1 MAPILAVFL
10 QKFRKQNSGELD
22 DSVEDENLR
31 EMSKSDFEKW
41 IEKTPVVNLIWYF
54 KAPLWVLAFYM
65 LQIVIWAQFEPQ
77 WDWHQTVYFVSA
89 TLTSVGYGDISPMDD
104 HGKIYCVVF
113 MLIGF
118 MTVTSVMT
126 AWVDSMLRT
135 IEALVIGTC
144 TKRRTSDEVSEQ
156 ETKNKTLVLGA
167 TNYVPINY
175 AYAYRK
181 ILFSIGVIIVCQ
193 FIGVTYMMI
202 SHEWTF
208 LNAIYWSTTT
218 ALSIGYGDPPVD
230 HDHTTLLIVSAFM
243 LMSTLCVAVALGN
256 FVTVAQDIDREE
268 RKRRQINKL
277 SVLDLLLEAKYGY
290 VETAQGDFNAAP
302 KRTRHKHLKAMAED
316 PKHEIHKT
324 TISKLDFVLFIVEKI
339 HGLRKEYDI
348 DPILKKFDD
357 LDTNGNG
364 TLNLQDIFDLEEV
377 LLQATE
383 KRLQEKVAF
392 NRLNIFDRIAVS
404 MGYKRCDDD
413 SGTVKQNL
421 DVSRVTQVG
430 PDLS

>member
-1 MAPILAVFL
+1 LCSLLHMAPILAVFL

-156 ETKNKTLVLGA
+156 ETKNK
-167 TNYVPINY
+167 
-175 AYAYRK
+175 
-181 ILFSIGVIIVCQ
+181 
-193 FIGVTYMMI
+193 
-202 SHEWTF
+202 
-208 LNAIYWSTTT
+208 
-218 ALSIGYGDPPVD
+218 
-230 HDHTTLLIVSAFM
+230 
-243 LMSTLCVAVALGN
+243 
-256 FVTVAQDIDREE
+256 
-268 RKRRQINKL
+268 
-277 SVLDLLLEAKYGY
+277 
-290 VETAQGDFNAAP
+290 
-302 KRTRHKHLKAMAED
+302 
-316 PKHEIHKT
+316 
-324 TISKLDFVLFIVEKI
+324 
-339 HGLRKEYDI
+339 
-348 DPILKKFDD
+348 
-357 LDTNGNG
+357 
-364 TLNLQDIFDLEEV
+364 
-377 LLQATE
+377 
-383 KRLQEKVAF
+383 
-392 NRLNIFDRIAVS
+392 
-404 MGYKRCDDD
+404 
-413 SGTVKQNL
+413 
-421 DVSRVTQVG
+421 
-430 PDLS
+430 